1 MCVLCKTSKMAA
13 TTWSCFLPKWMAEFS
28 YFHGLFCGWY
38 PRSIDD
44 THCSKNGILVQK
56 SIFLAKLYCITLF
69 EFLRQILKICKIQ
82 NSNFWIK
89 MEVLNSVSKCHN
101 FSKRYCNFSWITFF
115 LLHTPTHYA
124 SRSLRH
130 TRHCFLM
137 TEFVFSFSLKGN
149 FHLFFPATN
158 LSKVKNGKIDF
169 WLFQVYFPIDENC

>member
-1 MCVLCKTSKMAA
+1 MCALQNVQ
-13 TTWSCFLPKWMAEFS
+13 
-28 YFHGLFCGWY
+28 
-38 PRSIDD
+38 
-44 THCSKNGILVQK
+44 NGSNYLIM
-56 SIFLAKLYCITLF
+56 FLAKMNGRFFLFSWSILRLVPKVNWWHTLF
-69 EFLRQILKICKIQ
+69 KKWNFCPKIHFGKTLLLNIIWIFAPKFEDLRFYHFDILGKKWRFGIVCQ
-82 NSNFWIK
+82 NVTISP
-89 MEVLNSVSKCHN
+89 S
-101 FSKRYCNFSWITFF
+101 YCNFSWITFF